1 MLSVNIIYVNLV
13 GYVQSVFSLCTFIT
27 FWSGEFY
34 AKMSASFQT
43 YSTLSVTITETELL
57 KFVVN
62 CLGKMA
68 SFVMF
73 MTYFLST
80 QILLKLTCRTRSSI
94 WEMLH
99 YVAQ

>member
-43 YSTLSVTITETELL
+43 YSTLSVTITETKLL

-62 CLGKMA
+62 CLGKNG
-68 SFVMF
+68 FFRNVYDIF
-73 MTYFLST
+73 
-80 QILLKLTCRTRSSI
+80 SI
-94 WEMLH
+94 NANL
-99 YVAQ
+99 A